1 MTYKRLGDYIKPVD
15 VRNRD
20 LKISLSQ
27 GICNAKYFQ
36 NPKQVADNPQT
47 HKVVRTGQFAYNRA
61 TTRNGEKISI
71 ALREGPDCTVSSA
84 YQVFEVIDENLL
96 NSKYLMM
103 WFKRPEFDRLAIFY
117 SHGSAH
123 EFFEWDAMCDVM
135 LPIPSITRQRE
146 IVSEYET
153 LTNRIRLNN
162 QMIQHLEATAQA
174 LYRKTFVDNIDKE
187 NLPEGWRMG
196 TLGDICK
203 CISGY
208 PFDGE
213 SYSEKIGIIAL
224 RGENVTEQSLRWNMV
239 KRYNGDI
246 TERINKYFLNAWDIV
261 IGMDGSKV
269 GKNWSFV
276 FKNNLPLLLAQ
287 RVACLRTGAIEK
299 QVFIYLTLRME
310 QFAEY
315 VNRVNTGSTILHIS
329 TSQIEEFPIP
339 IPTNMQFEKIKEEWV
354 PMYKQI
360 CLNKQENEKLTEL
373 QSLLLAKMGQK
384 KR

>member
-1 MTYKRLGDYIKPVD
+1 MSKAEYKRLGDYIRPID

-20 LKISLSQ
+20 LKINLSQ

-96 NSKYLMM
+96 NPKYLMM
-103 WFKRPEFDRLAIFY
+103 WFKRPEFDRLAIYY

-153 LTNRIRLNN
+153 LSNRIHLNN
-162 QMIQHLEATAQA
+162 QMIQHLETTAQA
-174 LYRKTFVDNIDKE
+174 LYRKTFVNNIDKE

-196 TLGDICK
+196 KLGEVANIKAGGDKPIAFSEVQTEK
-203 CISGY
+203 FNVPVYANGIDNKGIFGFTTKPVITTKSITISARGTIGY
-208 PFDGE
+208 CF
-213 SYSEKIGIIAL
+213 L
-224 RGENVTEQSLRWNMV
+224 RKQPYVPIVRLIVVIPHDENVTQYLYYYLNNSNIKGSGSVQSQLTVPDMESRNIVIPPTMLI
-239 KRYNGDI
+239 R
-246 TERINKYFLNAWDIV
+246 EINKQVEIIDNSI
-261 IGMDGSKV
+261 
-269 GKNWSFV
+269 SF
-276 FKNNLPLLLAQ
+276 
-287 RVACLRTGAIEK
+287 CEK
-299 QVFIYLTLRME
+299 
-310 QFAEY
+310 
-315 VNRVNTGSTILHIS
+315 
-329 TSQIEEFPIP
+329 
-339 IPTNMQFEKIKEEWV
+339 
-354 PMYKQI
+354 
-360 CLNKQENEKLTEL
+360 ENEKLIEL
-373 QSLLLAKMGQK
+373 QSLLLAKMGQ
-384 KR
+384 

>member
-1 MTYKRLGDYIKPVD
+1 MSKAEYKRLGDYIRPID

-20 LKISLSQ
+20 LKINLSQ

-96 NSKYLMM
+96 NPKYLMM
-103 WFKRPEFDRLAIFY
+103 WFKRPEFDRLAIYY

-146 IVSEYET
+146 IVLEYET

-196 TLGDICK
+196 TIEDLSEFVVAGVIPNYSEEGTYKVLGQRCVHDHTIDLDFAKTHIPKPNCLFLKDGDILINSTGSGTLGRVGQLFNAPK
-203 CISGY
+203 ELTFDSNMTLVRPKNDSAIDYLGYTVINQEDYFVQISQGSTNQTRLY
-208 PFDGE
+208 C
-213 SYSEKIGIIAL
+213 S
-224 RGENVTEQSLRWNMV
+224 MV
-239 KRYNGDI
+239 KPV
-246 TERINKYFLNAWDIV
+246 EIV
-261 IGMDGSKV
+261 IPSDDVLKDYKYYARPMR
-269 GKNWSFV
+269 
-276 FKNNLPLLLAQ
+276 L
-287 RVACLRTGAIEK
+287 AIEYRK
-299 QVFIYLTLRME
+299 
-310 QFAEY
+310 
-315 VNRVNTGSTILHIS
+315 S
-329 TSQIEEFPIP
+329 
-339 IPTNMQFEKIKEEWV
+339 
-354 PMYKQI
+354 
-360 CLNKQENEKLTEL
+360 ENSKLCEL
-373 QSLLLAKMGQK
+373 QSLLLAKMGNLKQ
-384 KR
+384 

>member
-1 MTYKRLGDYIKPVD
+1 MSKAEYKRLGDYIRPID

-20 LKISLSQ
+20 LKINLSQ

-96 NSKYLMM
+96 NPKYLMM
-103 WFKRPEFDRLAIFY
+103 WFKRPEFDRLAIYY

-153 LTNRIRLNN
+153 LNNRIRLNK

-174 LYRKTFVDNIDKE
+174 LYRKTFVYNIDKE

-196 TLGDICK
+196 TIGELANIKAGGDKPHDFSEVQTEEYNVPVYANGIDNK
-203 CISGY
+203 GLFGFTTKPVITTKSITISARGTIGY
-208 PFDGE
+208 CFLRKRPFVPIVRLIVVIPHDEDVTQYLFYYLNNSNIKGSGSVQSQLTVPDME
-213 SYSEKIGIIAL
+213 SKIIIIPP
-224 RGENVTEQSLRWNMV
+224 V
-239 KRYNGDI
+239 
-246 TERINKYFLNAWDIV
+246 
-261 IGMDGSKV
+261 
-269 GKNWSFV
+269 
-276 FKNNLPLLLAQ
+276 PLIQ
-287 RVACLRTGAIEK
+287 EFNK
-299 QVFIYLTLRME
+299 QVEIID
-310 QFAEY
+310 
-315 VNRVNTGSTILHIS
+315 NSIS
-329 TSQIEEFPIP
+329 FC
-339 IPTNMQFEKIKEEWV
+339 EK
-354 PMYKQI
+354 
-360 CLNKQENEKLTEL
+360 ENEKLIEL
-373 QSLLLAKMGQK
+373 QSLLLAKMGQ
-384 KR
+384 